1 VARNIVP
8 LRIGEMAMRLHRI
21 ARVSVTALAFA
32 TAWPSLAQTEPQAP
46 GAGDGEI
53 IVTAQRRSESLQEV
67 PISIT
72 ALSGDTLRKAG
83 IQDTESLATLTPG
96 LLVQR
101 SVVGK
106 ISIRGVGNENYT
118 ISGDP
123 GVAVHSDGVY
133 VARAAAGLFDLFDIE
148 RVEVLRGPQGTLYGR
163 NATGGVINVL
173 PNRPEKN
180 FGARIAGEV
189 TNYNGYRVD
198 GMVNVP
204 LADDLAVRVA
214 VMRNSRDG
222 FTTNTNAAA
231 RARGFGDLD
240 SKDVWAFRGQ
250 FGTTGGSPFEMRA
263 TIEYL
268 DDNSNLPPYKYLN
281 RPTALPTSDFG
292 GGANAFL
299 PRNLRVVNEGYELAI
314 PGTTRGVGT
323 DEDVFKSRQLGI
335 GLHLKYDFGSVAL
348 SSITGF
354 RSTQFNWLNDGD
366 GADIFYVNYIQ
377 QDDTDQFS
385 EEVQLTGGGDRL
397 EWLLGGY
404 YFNESGKSFIALPF
418 TFGAALPFYIRI
430 DGTAKT
436 DAIAGFGELRWKP
449 TDRLKITVGARYSHE
464 KRAAAYRYEIN
475 FGAPFVANPDLK
487 ADFNAFTPRVVV
499 NYEAVD
505 DINIYASATRGFKS
519 GGFNL
524 LAIQPGFA
532 PEKVWTYEAGIKT
545 QFADRRITFNANVFY
560 AKYDDIQVGQI
571 INLSSV
577 LTNAAKATLKGAEVE
592 FSARPNNAIELG
604 ATLAYLDAK
613 YDNFCT
619 GDPTRPT
626 APVSTGCT
634 AANPIQLAGN
644 RFPRAPEFTLTGTA
658 AYTIPIAEGGLTL
671 RGDVRYQS
679 KTYFT
684 QFNRPEI
691 SQDGYTV
698 VNARLTYTGAEGRY
712 SFGGFVNNLFD
723 KTYFTEVLESG
734 AFNPQLVA
742 QAYVA
747 PPRTYGV
754 TASFKF

>member
-1 VARNIVP
+1 
-8 LRIGEMAMRLHRI
+8 MRLDRI
-21 ARVSVTALAFA
+21 VTVSVTAFA
-32 TAWPSLAQTEPQAP
+32 AAVAWPAMAQTASQTVAETSS
-46 GAGDGEI
+46 DI
-53 IVTAQRRSESLQEV
+53 IVTAQRRSESLQDV

-72 ALSGDTLRKAG
+72 ALSGETLRKAG

-163 NATGGVINVL
+163 NATGGVINVI
-173 PNRPEKN
+173 PNTPSKN
-180 FGARIAGEV
+180 FEARASGEV

-198 GMVNVP
+198 AAINVP
-204 LADDLAVRVA
+204 LGDDVAVRFA
-214 VMRNSRDG
+214 ALRNARDG

-240 SKDVWAFRGQ
+240 NKDVWAFRAQ
-250 FGTTGGSPFEMRA
+250 FGTTGDNPLEMRA
-263 TIEYL
+263 SFEYL
-268 DDNSNLPPYKYLN
+268 NDESNLPAYKYLN
-281 RPTALPTSDFG
+281 RPGALPTADFG
-292 GGANAFL
+292 GGAQSFDPGFL
-299 PRNLRVVNEGYELAI
+299 RIVNQGFELGI
-314 PGTTRGVGT
+314 PGASRNVGS
-323 DEDVFKSRQLGI
+323 DADVFKSRQLGVA
-335 GLHLKYDFGSVAL
+335 LHLKYDFGGVAL

-366 GADIFYVNYIQ
+366 GSDVFYVNYIQ
-377 QDDTDQFS
+377 QDDTNQFS
-385 EEVQLTGGGDRL
+385 QEVQLTGGSDRL

-418 TFGAALPFYIRI
+418 TFGANLPFYIQI

-449 TDRLKITVGARYSHE
+449 TDRLKITLGARYSHE
-464 KRAAAYRYEIN
+464 KRAAKYRYEIN
-475 FGAPFVANPDLK
+475 FGAPFVQSPDLS
-487 ADFNAFTPRVVV
+487 ADFNAFTPRLVV
-499 NYEAVD
+499 NYEAAD
-505 DINIYASATRGFKS
+505 DINVYASATRGFKS

-524 LAIQPGFA
+524 LAVQPGFA
-532 PEKVWTYEAGIKT
+532 PEKVWTYEGGIKT
-545 QFADRRITFNANVFY
+545 QFADRRVTLNANVFY

-571 INLSSV
+571 VNLSSV

-592 FSARPNNAIELG
+592 FSARPTDQIEIG
-604 ATLAYLDAK
+604 ATAAYLDAK
-613 YDNFCT
+613 YDDFCT
-619 GDPTRPT
+619 GDPTKPA
-626 APVSTGCT
+626 APISAGCT

-644 RFPRAPEFTLTGTA
+644 RFARAPEWTLTGTA

-679 KTYFT
+679 KTFFT

-691 SQDGYTV
+691 LQDGYTL
-698 VNARLTYTGAEGRY
+698 VNARLTYTAPGGRY

-742 QAYVA
+742 QAYVGA
-747 PPRTYGV
+747 PRVYGV
-754 TASFKF
+754 NASFKF

>member
-1 VARNIVP
+1 MRTVRTMLGAVSIMSLGVAMP
-8 LRIGEMAMRLHRI
+8 AM
-21 ARVSVTALAFA
+21 
-32 TAWPSLAQTEPQAP
+32 AQTAPQEPTAES
-46 GAGDGEI
+46 GEI
-53 IVTAQRRSESLQEV
+53 VVTAQRRAESLQEV

-72 ALSGDTLRKAG
+72 ALSGETLRKAG

-118 ISGDP
+118 IAGDP

-163 NATGGVINVL
+163 NATGGVINVI
-173 PNRPEKN
+173 PNKPGKD
-180 FGARIAGEV
+180 FAAAASGEV
-189 TNYNGYRVD
+189 SNYQGYRID
-198 GMVNVP
+198 GMMNVP

-214 VMRNSRDG
+214 FLRYKRGG
-222 FTTNTNAAA
+222 FTFNTNAAA
-231 RARGFGDLD
+231 QARGFGELD
-240 SKDVWAFRGQ
+240 NKDVWAVRGQ
-250 FGTTGGSPFEMRA
+250 IGTTGGSPFEMRA
-263 TIEYL
+263 TVEYL

-292 GGANAFL
+292 GGAQAFT
-299 PRNLRVVNEGYELAI
+299 PRFLRTVNQGYELAI
-314 PGTTRGVGT
+314 PGFTRGVGT
-323 DEDVFKSRQLGI
+323 DEDVFKSRQLGV

-348 SSITGF
+348 SSITGY

-385 EEVQLTGGGDRL
+385 QEVQLTGGGDRL
-397 EWLLGGY
+397 EWLVGGY
-404 YFNESGKSFIALPF
+404 YFSESGKSFIALPF
-418 TFGAALPFYIRI
+418 TFGAGLPFYISI
-430 DGTAKT
+430 DGTAST
-436 DAIAGFGELRWKP
+436 DALAAFGELRWKP
-449 TDRLKITVGARYSHE
+449 TDRLKITVGARYSDE
-464 KRAAAYRYEIN
+464 KRKTKYRYEIN
-475 FGAPFVANPDLK
+475 FGPPVTVVNQDLSGK
-487 ADFNAFTPRVVV
+487 FNAFTPRLVV
-499 NYEAVD
+499 NYEAAD

-532 PEKVWTYEAGIKT
+532 PEKVWTFEGGLKT
-545 QFADRRITFNANVFY
+545 QFLDRRVTLNANIFY
-560 AKYDDIQVGQI
+560 SKYDDIQVGQI
-571 INLSSV
+571 VNLSSV

-592 FSARPNNAIELG
+592 FSARPTDQFELG

-619 GDPTRPT
+619 GDPTKPT
-626 APVSTGCT
+626 APISTGCT
-634 AANPIQLAGN
+634 AANPIQLGGN
-644 RFPRAPEFTLTGTA
+644 RFPRAPEWTLTGTA

-679 KTYFT
+679 KTFFT

-691 SQDGYTV
+691 AQPGYTL
-698 VNARLTYTGAEGRY
+698 VNARLTYNAPGGRY

-742 QAYVA
+742 QAYVGA
-747 PPRTYGV
+747 PRTYGV
-754 TASFKF
+754 TAGFRF